1 MVDPLSW
8 FSDQGPVAAVD
19 PGDLRSVWEMQR
31 DFQRNAPN
39 HAPNQTGS
47 IDISLYQRACSP
59 GAEVGAVWY
68 RVSMLQ
74 LLAGPIGL
82 LTPWLHDGE
91 LPDAVFK
98 LAATFPMNKLSVG
111 EVNQG
116 LPFDVQGFIKQLEQQ
131 TSR

>member
-1 MVDPLSW
+1 
-8 FSDQGPVAAVD
+8 
-19 PGDLRSVWEMQR
+19 MQR
-31 DFQRNAPN
+31 DVQRNAPN

-47 IDISLYQRACSP
+47 IDIRLYQRACSP

-91 LPDAVFK
+91 LPDAVFN

-116 LPFDVQGFIKQLEQQ
+116 LPFDVQEFIKQLEQQ
-131 TSR
+131 TNH